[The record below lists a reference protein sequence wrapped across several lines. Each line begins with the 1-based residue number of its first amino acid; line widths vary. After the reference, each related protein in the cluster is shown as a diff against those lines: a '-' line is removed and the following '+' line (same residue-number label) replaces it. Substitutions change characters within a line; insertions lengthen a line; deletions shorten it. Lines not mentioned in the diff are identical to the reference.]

1 MNTDKT
7 IALSF
12 YEYPAYEGNALQSQ
26 AGRLDHCSSP
36 NNSLLQIFVNRHER
50 SESLR
55 LKIPRPDKESM
66 ELFRSLV
73 PKDDR
78 VTIRPM
84 FGNISAFVNGNM
96 FFGLFGSDLFLRL
109 SAEERADLLKNKE
122 ASMLEPM
129 KGKPMKD
136 YVVVPKTWRDR
147 PETMRSWISKALES
161 SSKLPPK
168 NMKK

>member
-1 MNTDKT
+1 
-7 IALSF
+7 
-12 YEYPAYEGNALQSQ
+12 
-26 AGRLDHCSSP
+26 
-36 NNSLLQIFVNRHER
+36 
-50 SESLR
+50 
-55 LKIPRPDKESM
+55 M

-73 PKDDR
+73 PEDHR

-96 FFGLFGSDLFLRL
+96 FFGVFGNDLFVRL
-109 SAEERADLLKNKE
+109 SDEGKAELLKNNR

-136 YVVVPKTWRDR
+136 YVVLPKTWNTK
-147 PETMRSWISKALES
+147 PETLRSWISKSLEW

-168 NMKK
+168 KSKN